1 MNLTTYL
8 QWSGA
13 APALVALGVLGLCWV
28 IGLAALSALV
38 GRTGAAL
45 EALREWPVP
54 LRAFVCATL
63 GMCLI
68 ISGLFVLAC
77 IGQLHTRGVAA
88 TLGLGLVAAFVRLWR
103 DRDVA
108 AQAWPRALDPVWP
121 GALLALAVLLWLV
134 WRSVQPPGLWD
145 DTMYQLPQARLF
157 AQTHAL
163 AVDPYLRFPLFPYNA
178 NLLFAAALLFGNE
191 VDAQILATLPL
202 FLMGLGLLGLARHLT
217 GSYLAGWLALLVLA
231 GLGPVSEALGYAYV
245 DNHLALYVWAG
256 LVSLVL
262 GLQAAPASRL
272 QPVCVL
278 LCGVFMGTAAGTKF
292 FGVVMGAWVF
302 LLILLNH
309 RSLGRAWTLYLLAG
323 SVFGL
328 GWYVRSFLVSGDPI
342 HPLGG
347 AWFGHYL
354 WTAEDLA
361 SARTEQATH
370 GAARGWDMLWRSLQV
385 AGLLP
390 LMPALLAPLWRGL
403 RGRVWGVLYAAFLG
417 YLAFW
422 LLSSQVARYTA
433 PLWAAGAFL
442 SAAFL
447 HSAWQAVFSGRVA
460 SQGGGRLR
468 SIMGWTLGL
477 GLSALVIVHGQ
488 QAFSQRAAAWNA
500 TLAARPGY
508 ELFTRAGTLAAEH
521 GPVLMQLGYENAV
534 YFFGGTV
541 VGDWF
546 GPGRYGPLLSCA
558 QRCVV
563 VGAQPLA
570 EAARRYGARVVAVN
584 ASRFAIDPAA
594 YESHFRVLHTSRDGV
609 LLLLRE

>member
-1 MNLTTYL
+1 
-8 QWSGA
+8 
-13 APALVALGVLGLCWV
+13 
-28 IGLAALSALV
+28 
-38 GRTGAAL
+38 
-45 EALREWPVP
+45 
-54 LRAFVCATL
+54 
-63 GMCLI
+63 
-68 ISGLFVLAC
+68 
-77 IGQLHTRGVAA
+77 
-88 TLGLGLVAAFVRLWR
+88 
-103 DRDVA
+103 
-108 AQAWPRALDPVWP
+108 
-121 GALLALAVLLWLV
+121 
-134 WRSVQPPGLWD
+134 
-145 DTMYQLPQARLF
+145 
-157 AQTHAL
+157 
-163 AVDPYLRFPLFPYNA
+163 
-178 NLLFAAALLFGNE
+178 
-191 VDAQILATLPL
+191 
-202 FLMGLGLLGLARHLT
+202 
-217 GSYLAGWLALLVLA
+217 
-231 GLGPVSEALGYAYV
+231 
-245 DNHLALYVWAG
+245 
-256 LVSLVL
+256 
-262 GLQAAPASRL
+262 
-272 QPVCVL
+272 
-278 LCGVFMGTAAGTKF
+278 
-292 FGVVMGAWVF
+292 
-302 LLILLNH
+302 
-309 RSLGRAWTLYLLAG
+309 
-323 SVFGL
+323 
-328 GWYVRSFLVSGDPI
+328 VRSFLVSGDPI

-508 ELFTRAGTLAAEH
+508 ELFTRASTLAAEH